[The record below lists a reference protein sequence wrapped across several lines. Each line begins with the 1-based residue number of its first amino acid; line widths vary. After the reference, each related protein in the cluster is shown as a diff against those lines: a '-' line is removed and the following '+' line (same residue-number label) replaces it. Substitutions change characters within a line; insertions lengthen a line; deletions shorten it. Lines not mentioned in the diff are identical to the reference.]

1 MPGTFH
7 KIPPEVKA
15 TILRQVKLEW
25 RKITDAAWEFGVT
38 AETIRAWL
46 KKEVDESGIT
56 SSAYLAKIARLEKEK
71 EDLVQIIGSLSVVVE
86 RFKKKDEQ
94 DKTRSR
100 GPLA

>member
-1 MPGTFH
+1 M
-7 KIPPEVKA
+7 
-15 TILRQVKLEW
+15 
-25 RKITDAAWEFGVT
+25 
-38 AETIRAWL
+38 
-46 KKEVDESGIT
+46 DESGIT